1 MKIKTKDIS
10 VIVQGAIDSE
20 LTPKCLKSIRKYL
33 KGAQIIL
40 STWEGSNVEG
50 LDFDILV
57 ENKDPG
63 GVLMCK
69 KTKLYNNVNR
79 QLVST
84 QNGLEKAER
93 KYAIKFRT
101 DFYLMGNDFL
111 KYFDKFPVRDEN
123 YACFKERV
131 IVCSALSR
139 LTSEIGV
146 PTPFHLSDFFLFGL
160 TEDIKLYFE
169 KTPLMPDSDLANYS
183 YLYPD
188 KKPYKNDSLCFRY
201 APEQYFGVSFAKRHL
216 KNLRFDDW
224 TDWNDENI
232 ELSKKFLMSNFIFLG
247 FPESGVFS
255 DKHWQALIYETGQY
269 PGLINYRTFIEMYKS
284 ILDSNYNTKI
294 SLFSK
299 ILKKQ
304 RIFFAALP
312 KGMSSLYYRYF

>member
-20 LTPKCLKSIRKYL
+20 LTPKCLKSIRKHL
-33 KGAQIIL
+33 RGAQIIL
-40 STWEGSNVEG
+40 STWEGSKVDG
-50 LDFDILV
+50 LDYDILV

-63 GVLMCK
+63 GALMCK

-111 KYFDKFPVRDEN
+111 KYFDKFPSRDEN
-123 YACFKERV
+123 FACFKERV
-131 IVCSALSR
+131 IICSALSR

-169 KTPLMPDSDLANYS
+169 KTTLMPDGDLANYS

-188 KKPYKNDSLCFRY
+188 KKPYKNDSLNFRY
-201 APEQYFGVSFAKRHL
+201 APEQYLGVSFAKRHL
-216 KNLRFDDW
+216 KNLKFEDW

-247 FPESGVFS
+247 FPESGAFS
-255 DKHWQALIYETGQY
+255 DKHWQSLLYETKFC
-269 PGLINYRTFIEMYKS
+269 PGLITYKIFKNMYKEM
-284 ILDSNYNTKI
+284 LDSNFDV
-294 SLFSK
+294 SLSRWEKFKRFKRLFCAAIIKSK
-299 ILKKQ
+299 D
-304 RIFFAALP
+304 
-312 KGMSSLYYRYF
+312 SLYYSLF